1 MQSEKIIGGILA
13 DLLREDYDTTAA
25 IVIISNRDTAR
36 ELSDFLPTHISDVGL
51 KDVFAWLETS
61 GQRKGDA

>member
-25 IVIISNRDTAR
+25 IIIISTRVTAR
-36 ELSDFLPTHISDVGL
+36 ELSDYLPTHSSAVGL
-51 KDVFAWLETS
+51 PDVFAWLETS
-61 GQRKGDA
+61 GQRKGGA